1 MATTNKDGK
10 TYLEENETKITV
22 DPNYMDNSINF
33 EEDQRED
40 LDGANDAKKL
50 SDQVVKLQ
58 GLEEELLVKEQEL
71 KELKRKVEL
80 VSAEVI
86 PTMMQ
91 EMNISTLKLA
101 DGTSVEVKP
110 VYGASIPADK
120 REEAYKWLRENGLGD
135 LIKNEVTVA
144 FGRSEDDKAQQ
155 YAVLAQGQ
163 GYEPVQKLKVEP
175 MTLKALV
182 RERIENGLD
191 MPSDLFNVFTSNRTK
206 ITRNK

>member
-1 MATTNKDGK
+1 MSN
-10 TYLEENETKITV
+10 
-22 DPNYMDNSINF
+22 INF
-33 EEDQRED
+33 EQDARED
-40 LDGANDAKKL
+40 LDSVNEGKKL
-50 SDQVVKLQ
+50 SDQVKKLQ
-58 GLEEELLVKEQEL
+58 DLEDEVVLKEEEL

-80 VSAEVI
+80 LSGEVI

-91 EMNISTLKLA
+91 EMNISTLKLS

-120 REEAYKWLRENGLGD
+120 KEEAYKWLRENGLGD

-144 FGRSEDDKAQQ
+144 FGRSEDNKAQQ

-163 GYEPVQKLKVEP
+163 GYEPIQKLKVEP

-182 RERIENGLD
+182 RERVEAGLD
-191 MPSDLFNVFTSNRTK
+191 MPSDLFNLFTSNRTK

>member
-1 MATTNKDGK
+1 MSIDFEQEKR
-10 TYLEENETKITV
+10 EE
-22 DPNYMDNSINF
+22 
-33 EEDQRED
+33 

-58 GLEEELLVKEQEL
+58 ELEAELLVKEQEY
-71 KELKRKVEL
+71 KEMKRKVEL
-80 VSAEVI
+80 VSSEVI

-120 REEAYKWLRENGLGD
+120 KEEAYKWLRENGLGD
-135 LIKNEVTVA
+135 LIKNEVTVS
-144 FGRSEDDKAQQ
+144 FGRNEDNKAAE
-155 YAVLAQGQ
+155 YADLAQGQ
-163 GYEPVQKLKVEP
+163 GYQPVQKLKVEP

-182 RERIENGLD
+182 RERIESGQD
-191 MPSDLFNVFTSNRTK
+191 MPSDLFNVFAGNRTK
-206 ITRNK
+206 ITRK

>member
-1 MATTNKDGK
+1 MSIKQTIKFKD
-10 TYLEENETKITV
+10 E
-22 DPNYMDNSINF
+22 INF
-33 EEDQRED
+33 EADQREE
-40 LDGANDAKKL
+40 LDGANDANKL

-58 GLEEELLVKEQEL
+58 QLEEELLVKEQEL
-71 KELKRKVEL
+71 KEVKRKVEL

-135 LIKNEVTVA
+135 LIKNEITVA
-144 FGRSEDDKAQQ
+144 FGRSEDNKAQQ

-163 GYEPVQKLKVEP
+163 GYEPIQKLKVEP

-182 RERIENGLD
+182 RERVEAGLD
-191 MPSDLFNVFTSNRTK
+191 MPSDLFNLFTSNRTK
-206 ITRNK
+206 ITRSK

>member
-1 MATTNKDGK
+1 MSN
-10 TYLEENETKITV
+10 
-22 DPNYMDNSINF
+22 INF
-33 EEDQRED
+33 EADQRED
-40 LDGANDAKKL
+40 LDGANDANKL

-58 GLEEELLVKEQEL
+58 ELEAELLVKEQEY
-71 KELKRKVEL
+71 KEMKRKVEL
-80 VSAEVI
+80 VSSEVI

-120 REEAYKWLRENGLGD
+120 KEDAYTWLRENGLGD

-144 FGRSEDDKAQQ
+144 FGRSEDNKAQQ

-191 MPSDLFNVFTSNRTK
+191 MPSDLFNLFTSNRTK